1 MNFSGTVLETSGE
14 TLFQQV
20 SGTISIT
27 EQGWAG
33 ELTIESGESPCTFR
47 GYLVTDGGQ
56 QGEIFAR
63 RLVIG
68 SRTIQ
73 FEGDGP
79 PPQVPADE
87 QPPLPGL

>member
-1 MNFSGTVLETSGE
+1 MNFSGTVLETTGE
-14 TLFQQV
+14 TLFQRV

-33 ELTIESGESPCTFR
+33 ELTIESDEDACTFR
-47 GYLVTDGGQ
+47 AVLVTDEGQ

-73 FEGDGP
+73 FEGAGP
-79 PPQVPADE
+79 PPAVPADE
-87 QPPLPGL
+87 PPLPGL